1 MLFNNLKEDTDCLEQ
16 LSMINANRI
25 VIKLRNKPWVDSEI
39 EEQLEN
45 LDKYFEQNYQE
56 FSSFEKWQK

>member
-25 VIKLRNKPWVDSEI
+25 VIKLRNKPWVDPEI

-45 LDKYFEQNYQE
+45 RDKYFEQNYQE
-56 FSSFEKWQK
+56 FSSFEKW